1 MSQSEILGCRRPRS
15 RQVKKLPR
23 LLIILLLGLFGFIIS
38 PVGIPG
44 DQSSGVR
51 SERFDRTIFR
61 SGLIKAKQT
70 LVDRLETAPFYQI
83 DLEIPDGFSPL
94 KGRELVR
101 YINRSDG
108 PLSDISLC
116 LYHNAMIHCKCVL
129 NSVKVN
135 GAVVQ
140 PMSER
145 NGAVAKLSLP
155 KPIEP
160 GKEAILDI
168 EFEMNIRVER
178 EGEYYLIIG
187 YISRML
193 VLPVFY
199 PVIPVHDQTGWNT
212 APLQMWG
219 DETFHDAAFYVVRV
233 VAPSSLTLVGSGI
246 PVKAERQGDRQVVTF
261 ALGPA
266 RDFYLAAATDLAVAS
281 AKVGETTAK
290 SYAFTERKE
299 GAQKALGYALKALE
313 VFGNLFGP
321 YPYTEFDL
329 ISVPMLTGAM
339 EYSGLVG
346 VAFAEYGPEKETKLE
361 YVIVHEVAHQWFYN
375 IVGSDQV
382 DEPWLDE
389 ALAQFATLLY
399 FRDVHGPE
407 AAKEI
412 LNSWHGLWDEG
423 LRATIPIG
431 RPSSSYRTA
440 KVYKA
445 IVYGRGPLFL
455 AALEERMGRE
465 KFAAF
470 LADYVR
476 TNEWKIATTASFKD
490 LAEQH
495 CRCDLTPLFEE
506 WVSLPSKPPSPSG
519 GGGIYR

>member
-1 MSQSEILGCRRPRS
+1 MPRAILGCRQPRS
-15 RQVKKLPR
+15 RPVKKQPR
-23 LLIILLLGLFGFIIS
+23 LLIILLLGVCGFIIS
-38 PVGIPG
+38 PVGFPG
-44 DQSSGVR
+44 DQSPGAG
-51 SERFDRTIFR
+51 SEALDRTVFR
-61 SGLIKAKQT
+61 SGLIKSKQT

-94 KGRELVR
+94 KGRERVR
-101 YINRSDG
+101 YVNTSDR
-108 PLSDISLC
+108 PLPDIC
-116 LYHNAMIHCKCVL
+116 LRHYHNAMIHCKCVL

-135 GAVVQ
+135 GEAVQ

-145 NGAVAKLSLP
+145 NGAVAMLPLP

-160 GKEAILDI
+160 GEKAILDI
-168 EFEMNIRVER
+168 EFDMKIRVER
-178 EGEYYLIIG
+178 EGEYYLMIG

-199 PVIPVHDQTGWNT
+199 PVIPVHDQTGWST

-219 DETFHDAAFYVVRV
+219 DETFHEAAFYVVRV

-246 PVKAERQGDRQVVTF
+246 PVNTERQGDRQVVTF
-261 ALGPA
+261 VLGPA
-266 RDFYLAAATDLAVAS
+266 RDFYLAAAADLTVLS
-281 AKVGETTAK
+281 AKLGETTVK
-290 SYAFTERKE
+290 STAFAERKE
-299 GAQKALGYALKALE
+299 AAQKALGYALKALE
-313 VFGNLFGP
+313 VFGKLFGP

-329 ISVPMLTGAM
+329 VSVPMLSGAM

-399 FRDVHGPE
+399 FRIVHGPE
-407 AAKEI
+407 AAEGIRK
-412 LNSWHGLWDEG
+412 SWEGLWDEG
-423 LRATIPIG
+423 LRAKMPIG

-440 KVYKA
+440 KAYKA

-455 AALEERMGRE
+455 AALEDRMGRDV
-465 KFAAF
+465 FAAF
-470 LADYVR
+470 LSDYVR
-476 TNEWKIATTASFKD
+476 THEWKIATTASFKD
-490 LAEQH
+490 LAERH

-506 WVSLPSKPPSPSG
+506 YVYSPKPAGLESSYPPPM
-519 GGGIYR
+519 